1 MHNEIYNFKKYS
13 IPNLNIPFHFTWL
26 QWVIILQVFANA
38 EDITAFK
45 GKVKVDDPDVERVRR

>member
-1 MHNEIYNFKKYS
+1 
-13 IPNLNIPFHFTWL
+13 
-26 QWVIILQVFANA
+26 LQVFANA